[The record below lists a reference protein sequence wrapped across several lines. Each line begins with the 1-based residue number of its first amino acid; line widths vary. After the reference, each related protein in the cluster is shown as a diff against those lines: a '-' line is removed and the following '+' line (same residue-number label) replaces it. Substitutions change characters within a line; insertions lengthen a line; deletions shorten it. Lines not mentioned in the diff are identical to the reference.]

1 MPLVLA
7 ENGKHRTGVIGQLNI
22 RILIAK
28 QHHITIYSISLTAY
42 DIAFADSRDF
52 KPFCLWTHES
62 RVVIPFELGDISFVA
77 F

>member
-7 ENGKHRTGVIGQLNI
+7 ENGKHRTGVIGQLDV

-28 QHHITIYSISLTAY
+28 QHHITIYSISLAAY
-42 DIAFADSRDF
+42 DIAFADSLYF
-52 KPFCLWTHES
+52 ETFSLWAHES
-62 RVVIPFELGDISFVA
+62 SVVIPFERGDISFVA